1 MGDEFLTRNTLLQ
14 RAKDPKDERA
24 WAEFVSYYETFIF
37 ILLRQMN
44 VPQQDCDDLTQ
55 AVLIKVWN
63 KLATFDQE
71 RAKFRTWLSTL
82 IRNTVI
88 NHWDVQTRRWRREE
102 KFGEAQVE
110 PPTGLPSSPEF
121 DVIYQKEWEA
131 YITNLAIKNVRGEFK
146 ENAMQVFEMA
156 LNNIST
162 AEIAEQLDLHTATV
176 TRLKNRV
183 RDRLIQEVRNLRHE
197 LEL

>member
-1 MGDEFLTRNTLLQ
+1 MGEEFLTRNTLLQ

-24 WAEFVSYYETFIF
+24 WSEFVSYYETFIF

-55 AVLIKVWN
+55 AVLVKVWK
-63 KLATFDQE
+63 KLAMFDRE

-102 KFGEAQVE
+102 KYGEVQTE
-110 PPTGLPSSPEF
+110 PPPGLPSSPEF

-131 YITNLAIKNVRGEFK
+131 YITNLAMKNVRGEFK
-146 ENAMQVFEMA
+146 DNAMQVFEMA
-156 LNNIST
+156 LNNSST

-183 RDRLIQEVRNLRHE
+183 RDRLILEVRNLREE

>member
-1 MGDEFLTRNTLLQ
+1 MSDQFQTRNTLLR
-14 RAKDPKDERA
+14 RARDPKDEKA
-24 WAEFVSYYETFIF
+24 WAEFVSYYETFIY

-55 AVLIKVWN
+55 AVLIKVWK
-63 KLATFDQE
+63 KLATFDEE

-88 NHWDVQTRRWRREE
+88 NHWDMQSRRWRREE
-102 KFGEAQVE
+102 KYGEVQIE
-110 PPTGLPSSPEF
+110 PPPGLPSSPEF

-131 YITNLAIKNVRGEFK
+131 YITNLAMKNVRSEFK

-156 LNNIST
+156 LNNVST
-162 AEIAEQLDLHTATV
+162 AEIAEQLDLHATTV

-183 RDRLIQEVRNLRHE
+183 RDRLVLEVRKLRQE